1 MEVVVNITREDYWK
15 FNAWFIRHLT
25 GTTKKHWIFRFVWAL
40 LLLVAAGV
48 LTLLHGGLGWIPE
61 LGRSGLGL
69 VLLAAFGLLGLAW
82 AFKTYITIQG
92 KRLIMRLP
100 AENSLVLG
108 EHRIR
113 IDEEGIHEES
123 AVSTELHRWRS
134 VTEVLRDGDYIFL
147 VIDNVMGAILP
158 LRAFASPAAAEEFL
172 GKSTVLWKTATRSPG
187 DSPGAE

>member
-15 FNAWFIRHLT
+15 LNAWFIRHLT
-25 GTTKKHWIFRFVWAL
+25 GTTKQHRRFRFVWGL

-48 LTLLHGGLGWIPE
+48 LTLLHGGLGWILE
-61 LGRSGLGL
+61 LGQSWLGL
-69 VLLAAFGLLGLAW
+69 VLLAAYGFLGLAW
-82 AFKTYITIQG
+82 AFRTYITIQG

-123 AVSTELHRWRS
+123 AAGIELHRWRS
-134 VTEVLRDGDYIFL
+134 VTEVVRDGDYIFL
-147 VIDNVMGAILP
+147 IIDNVMGYILP

-172 GKSTVLWKTATRSPG
+172 GKSTALWKTATRSPG
-187 DSPGAE
+187 DSPGAG